1 MDYLIVL
8 LCLHCNTLGVLF
20 NGLYYCLLLFYYLY
34 QATVL
39 LFYCINFKLVPKT
52 NRVNN
57 PTAGDYI
64 IFSFISSL
72 AL

>member
-1 MDYLIVL
+1 MDYTIV
-8 LCLHCNTLGVLF
+8 
-20 NGLYYCLLLFYYLY
+20 YYCSHYLY

-57 PTAGDYI
+57 PTAGI
-64 IFSFISSL
+64 T
-72 AL
+72 